1 VSAFKR
7 GKNQQLYL
15 PLRSGGLVQRSTGTS
30 SLAIR
35 NKMKAIVAE
44 LRAADR
50 WALLEAVAVIPE
62 GKTRPRLTLLQLYR
76 ANAAK
81 QLDQLEAQL
90 AAIAIADV
98 RTAWLT
104 AVASRLGGS
113 EDERSSV
120 QNYAQ
125 QLDTFL
131 ELYPDATT
139 ADLTPETVTAW
150 LASREKTGTGTRRKY
165 FYAMRSLVGFL
176 IETGRLATDPL
187 VRMKPPKKGQPRV
200 RWETVETDR
209 LIVAACSPQYRALI
223 AWIKATGADVSS
235 GFRVYRR
242 DLDLAAGK
250 CRLPGSKTGR
260 RIVQEGL
267 VEAWAIPI
275 LREYVTAQGFMPS
288 ALLWP
293 APAAGATVR
302 TGPVPA
308 EGFTAHRVSH
318 HHNRVC
324 KALGITG
331 YTLKDSRHSVAVR
344 MRKRGYELDEVA
356 EQLGTSLYQVS
367 TVYARFKPELAHR
380 DAEVRRG

>member
-1 VSAFKR
+1 VTAFKR
-7 GKNQQLYL
+7 GKNQQIYV
-15 PLRSGGLVQRSTGTS
+15 PLQSGGLVQRSTGTS
-30 SLAIR
+30 SIAVR
-35 NKMKAIVAE
+35 NKIVSIIDE
-44 LRAADR
+44 LRAAER
-50 WALLEAVAVIPE
+50 WTLLAGVAVIPE
-62 GKTRPRLTLLQLYR
+62 GQRRPRVTLLQLYR

-90 AAIAIADV
+90 SAIALATV
-98 RTAWLT
+98 RAEWLA

-120 QNYAQ
+120 QNYGQ
-125 QLDTFL
+125 QIDTFL
-131 ELYPDATT
+131 ALFPGATT
-139 ADLTPETVTAW
+139 ADITPTNVTTW
-150 LASREKTGTGTRRKY
+150 LASRTNTDTGTRRKY
-165 FYAMRSLVGFL
+165 FYAMRSLIAFL
-176 IETGRLATDPL
+176 IETQRLTADPL
-187 VRMKPPKKGQPRV
+187 VRLKPPKKGKPRV
-200 RWETVETDR
+200 RWETEETDR

-235 GFRVYRR
+235 AFRVHRR

-275 LREYVTAQGFMPS
+275 LREYVTAHGFMPS
-288 ALLWP
+288 TLLWAP
-293 APAAGATVR
+293 PAAGAVVR

-308 EGFTAHRVSH
+308 AGFTVHRVSH
-318 HHNRVC
+318 HHKRIC
-324 KALGITG
+324 DSLGIEG

-344 MRKRGYELDEVA
+344 MRKQGYELDEVA

-367 TVYARFKPELAHR
+367 TVYARFKAELAHK
-380 DAEVRRG
+380 DKEVSRG